1 MPNGDWFGA
10 EPNAL
15 VEPKALLPEVDPKG
29 ELATGAG
36 VVPKGLGAGAEEP
49 NAPEEPNAGFVSF
62 ALEVPNV
69 GLDPL
74 VPEEPNAGFAPPT
87 AGREEATPPP
97 NPKVVVGAGADDAG
111 VDDAAG

>member
-1 MPNGDWFGA
+1 MPNGDWLGV

-29 ELATGAG
+29 ELAAGTG
-36 VVPKGLGAGAEEP
+36 VVPKGLGVGAEEP
-49 NAPEEPNAGFVSF
+49 NAPNAGFVSF

-69 GLDPL
+69 GLDSL
-74 VPEEPNAGFAPPT
+74 VPEEPNAGFVPPT

-97 NPKVVVGAGADDAG
+97 NPKVVVDAGADDAG
-111 VDDAAG
+111 VDDAVG